1 MGYKTSMKNWEGL
14 AQNDALW
21 SILTDKKLKGEKWD
35 KSQFFDSGKKEVDNI
50 MKYLKQEGVQPVDT
64 ELAMDFGCGAG
75 RVSRALSSYFEKV
88 IGVDAS
94 PTMITLAAEEN
105 KEFVQKIKFKLNQKE
120 DLSQFAD
127 SSFSMTFTVITLQH
141 IPSAQSVGFISEFI
155 RLIKPGGLA
164 VFQIPTK
171 DVREFSLMQR
181 IRTFLRIRERL
192 ALIGIG
198 KGFNM
203 DMHPVAEEQVRNLVA
218 EAGGEIKLAVN
229 TNQTEPDYNGD
240 VKFLKDGEAA
250 SGYLSRLFVVTKS

>member
-21 SILTDKKLKGEKWD
+21 SILTDKKLRGEKWD
-35 KSQFFDSGKKEVDNI
+35 KSQFFDSGKLEVENI
-50 MKYLKQEGVQPVDT
+50 LAYLKEQNIQAIDS
-64 ELAMDFGCGAG
+64 ELVMDFGCGAG
-75 RVSRALSSYFEKV
+75 RISRGLSRHFEKV

-94 PTMITLAAEEN
+94 PTMIALAAEEN
-105 KEFVQKIKFKLNQKE
+105 KEFVGKIKFKLNQEE
-120 DLSQFAD
+120 DLKQFSD
-127 SSFSMTFTVITLQH
+127 NSFSMTFTVITLQH

-181 IRTFLRIRERL
+181 LRTFLRIRERL

-203 DMHPVAEEQVRNLVA
+203 DMHPVSEEDVLKIVSQ
-218 EAGGEIKLAVN
+218 AGGEVKLAVN

-240 VKFLKDGEAA
+240 VKFLKEGEAA